1 MITEVNEV
9 VQDYDNIYNLEHIK
23 YEKCFRNKSYEY
35 VYKFIVKINDEN
47 IPIVMGIPADW
58 DRKLIDI
65 YIENYK
71 DIVFIPHMDNKGK
84 LCLFELEGVL
94 IHKDFKGLLN
104 QSLLRMNKV
113 LQEGISG
120 DNKEDFIKEFE
131 DYWLMLPETKKL
143 KSMIDLTD
151 NIKIIKYADNKVIR
165 RKKKKEKYIDILKRS
180 NIYNFIVSDKEKDIN
195 LYKDMN
201 EIKNSLYINITSN
214 KYVYP
219 PDWRQELSLD
229 YINMLLNYEG
239 INKELLYKCI
249 KKCRK
254 DLLIV
259 FNVSQNGK
267 YTSIFGVMIEKFSV
281 QYKSEEIM
289 IMSDEKLVPC
299 YVSRCDN
306 EYLVNRGGA
315 NYKLRNKKIL
325 IIGCGSIGG
334 YLTSEIVKAGFDD
347 ITVIDNDLLHE
358 ENIYRHLLGLE
369 YVDEYKS
376 KALEDYIKKNIP
388 NINIKS
394 IQDTIEDSL
403 IDENISLED
412 YDLILSAIGN
422 HNCNRWLNEY
432 IYINKIDVPV
442 IYLWNEVLGI
452 GNHAVYISRR
462 NKGCY
467 ECLFR
472 YDDNGEIYDASSYC
486 EKGQKFAK
494 TTVGCGT
501 AYLPYSSTSSLK
513 TAVLGVEIA
522 INYFL
527 GMLTEN
533 CIISIKGDD
542 FYFKMSGYRTSVRY
556 DNQEQIKEKLEGE
569 KFKVKGCRCCKG
581 N

>member
-1 MITEVNEV
+1 MIKEVKEV
-9 VQDYDNIYNLEHIK
+9 VQDYDNIYNLEQIK
-23 YEKCFRNKSYEY
+23 YEKCFRNKVYEY
-35 VYKFIVKINDEN
+35 VYKFIVKVNDEN
-47 IPIVMGIPADW
+47 IPIVMGIPNDW

-94 IHKDFKGLLN
+94 IHKNFKGLLN

-113 LQEGISG
+113 LVEGISG
-120 DNKEDFIKEFE
+120 SNKKDFIEEFE
-131 DYWLMLPETKKL
+131 NYWLILPGAKNM
-143 KSMIDLTD
+143 KSMIELTD
-151 NIKIIKYADNKVIR
+151 NIKVIKYADNKVTR
-165 RKKKKEKYIDILKRS
+165 KKKKKEKYIDILK
-180 NIYNFIVSDKEKDIN
+180 NNNMYNFIVSDKEKDFT

-201 EIKNSLYINITSN
+201 EIKNAVYINIISN
-214 KYVYP
+214 KYIYP
-219 PDWRQELSLD
+219 PDWRKELSLE
-229 YINMLLNYEG
+229 YINMLVNYDG
-239 INKELLYKCI
+239 VNKELLYNCI
-249 KKCRK
+249 KKCKK

-259 FNVSQNGK
+259 FNINQNGK
-267 YTSIFGVMIEKFSV
+267 YSSIFGVMIEKYNV
-281 QYKSEEIM
+281 KYECDKLM
-289 IMSDEKLVPC
+289 IISDEKLVPC
-299 YVSRCDN
+299 YVSRCDY

-315 NYKLRNKKIL
+315 NYKLKDKKIL

-334 YLTSEIVKAGFDD
+334 YLTNEMVKAGFND

-369 YVDEYKS
+369 YIEKYKS

-388 NINIKS
+388 NVNIKS

-403 IDENISLED
+403 IDGNISLSD

-422 HNCNRWLNEY
+422 HNGNRWLNGF
-432 IYINKIDVPV
+432 IYKNKINVPV

-452 GNHAVYISRR
+452 GNHGMYICRR

-486 EKGQKFAK
+486 EKGQKFVK
-494 TTVGCGT
+494 TVVGCGT
-501 AYLPYSSTSSLK
+501 AYLPYSSTNSLK
-513 TAVLGVEIA
+513 TSILGVEMA
-522 INYFL
+522 IKYFL
-527 GMLTEN
+527 DMFNEN
-533 CIISIKGDD
+533 YIISIKGDN
-542 FYFKMSGYRTSVRY
+542 FYFKMLGYRTSMRY
-556 DNQEQIKEKLEGE
+556 NNQEQIKEKLEGE
-569 KFKVKGCRCCKG
+569 KFRVKDCRCCRG